1 MLIRRN
7 WWQINIWCYVNVAK
21 REDGTWVRPTC
32 LCRDG
37 GLMLGGGMLQ
47 SIIYYNMIMH
57 LPTTWKVFRMWW
69 QDISSHAIRPQLRL
83 GSTQL
88 LVRTVCIQQNRVQR
102 WNAFNNGDWNINAGP
117 TPLNW
122 TLCYII
128 SITKRWGRNVIMGTK
143 NLFDCGH
150 DV

>member
-69 QDISSHAIRPQLRL
+69 QDISSHAIRPQTRPLTTFGQKCL
-83 GSTQL
+83 YPT
-88 LVRTVCIQQNRVQR
+88 IQR
-102 WNAFNNGDWNINAGP
+102 WNAVNNGDWNINAGP

-122 TLCYII
+122 TSCYII